1 MGQKNPYLVRTIEER
16 QAKTA
21 VMQKL
26 TDDAAKD
33 DRDLSADE
41 RKTFDELV
49 ERINALDKEIE
60 RISAADSAAA
70 QFLKMIGSQKEAEEK
85 ADRAHADATPDDNGD
100 EGQTE
105 HRADYGRQFVESTAF
120 QSYTGAGRSA
130 AVDFPGVASPEFRA
144 AIRTDTWEKIPEPFK
159 WSGPPQ
165 PNDRNPFLDVLGR
178 VQVGSGAITYM
189 RWGNASEAAK
199 VAEGE
204 LKQEADLALTE
215 GATTLETFAHWKA
228 ITRQALEDI
237 SQIQSILQ
245 NKLLSGVRKALES
258 DAASVY
264 NADDTIERV
273 AETDIVRAIRKALGI
288 VEGNGYSANAVLMNP
303 ADAAD
308 FDLQVMAGTVAGPV
322 RAGNPFGLSVVT
334 SKTQPAGS
342 VGVADFKSAI
352 TWFDRNVLSSYLT
365 DSHADYFLRNQLV
378 LLAETRAKF
387 VVTEPQAAA
396 IGDFAGGG
404 GETVPAG

>member
-21 VMQKL
+21 VMNKI

-33 DRDLSADE
+33 DRDLTADE

-49 ERINALDKEIE
+49 ERINQLDKEID
-60 RISAADSAAA
+60 RISSADSAAA
-70 QFLKMIGSQKEAEEK
+70 QFLKMIGAQKEAEEK
-85 ADRAHADATPDDNGD
+85 ADKAHSASSRDDSDDDEAETRGADF
-100 EGQTE
+100 
-105 HRADYGRQFVESTAF
+105 GRQFIESPAF
-120 QSYTGAGRSA
+120 KGYNGAGRSQ
-130 AVDFPGVASPEFRA
+130 AVEFPGVASPEFRA
-144 AIRTDTWEKIPEPFK
+144 AIRTDTWEKVPEPFK
-159 WSGPPQ
+159 WTGPAQ
-165 PNDRNPFLDVLGR
+165 PNERNPFLDVLGR

-189 RWGNASEAAK
+189 RWGNASNAAK

-204 LKQEADLALTE
+204 LKPEADLTLTE
-215 GATTLETFAHWKA
+215 GAATLDTFAHYKA

-237 SQIQSILQ
+237 DQIQSILQ
-245 NKLLSGVRKALES
+245 NKLLAGVRKALEAEAS
-258 DAASVY
+258 DVY
-264 NADDTIERV
+264 NADTDIERV
-273 AETDIVRAIRKALGI
+273 AEDDIVRAIRKALGI
-288 VEGNGYSANAVLMNP
+288 VEANGYSANAVLMNP

-308 FDLQVMAGTVAGPV
+308 FDLQVMSGTVAGPV

-378 LLAETRAKF
+378 LLAETRGKF

-396 IGDFAGGG
+396 IGTF
-404 GETVPAG
+404 GEVEPPAEG